1 MKKYI
6 GIFLIG
12 MALLLLGSFVIS
24 ITCDFFHFGYIIRF
38 GLSIILGYFLGRW
51 FAKKYLI

>member
-6 GIFLIG
+6 KMFLIG

-24 ITCDFFHFGYIIRF
+24 ITCDFFHLGYIIRF

-51 FAKKYLI
+51 FAKKFLI